1 MHASPLS
8 ADDVLATTRA
18 VRRRLDLRRPVE
30 RELIRDCLRLAV
42 QAPTSTNTQ
51 NWHFVVVTDA
61 GVRAA
66 LAELYRAVWTS
77 YAGASPYEEGASETG
92 HETGSRYLAA
102 HLHEVPVHV
111 VPCIE
116 GRPEGRS
123 ASDLAAF
130 YGSIIQAGWSFQLA
144 ARARGLGSV
153 WTTYHLDRE
162 AEAAEILGI
171 PYESVAQVA
180 LIPVAHTIGTEFR
193 PARRKP
199 LEEVVHWDGW

>member
-1 MHASPLS
+1 
-8 ADDVLATTRA
+8 
-18 VRRRLDLRRPVE
+18 
-30 RELIRDCLRLAV
+30 
-42 QAPTSTNTQ
+42 
-51 NWHFVVVTDA
+51 
-61 GVRAA
+61 
-66 LAELYRAVWTS
+66 
-77 YAGASPYEEGASETG
+77 
-92 HETGSRYLAA
+92 
-102 HLHEVPVHV
+102 V

-123 ASDLAAF
+123 ASDLAAL

-171 PYESVAQVA
+171 PHESVAQVA